1 MVSVEFKTFKE
12 DSEQK
17 AFSRYAE
24 IAEISSA
31 NFRKINEIL
40 NNINSKYG
48 LTDHSELNK
57 TRFPWSQE
65 YLTYPQFYASRLWEY
80 PWAILQSQLE
90 PGLKCADVGCGESP
104 FTVYLKEIGGCHVL
118 GLDPDI
124 HSEENKDNFGVSK
137 LFIKKSGLDI
147 IKSSIDNIESEDSQ
161 FDRVFCLSVIE
172 HISNC
177 NVRAKG
183 MREIA
188 RILKPGGL
196 AIISV
201 DVNLLM
207 RLSNPLELVW
217 ESGLNFYGG
226 VNLTMPEKRLGIFC
240 DEKQPADVFGLVLTK
255 DPSLINVV
263 YGSDSKKIEAWRAA
277 YLRETIPSPEID
289 ALIRYDMNRN
299 LINHRPS
306 LITLLRIATKFLLRK
321 YPGLAGK

>member
-1 MVSVEFKTFKE
+1 MFKE

-24 IAEISSA
+24 LTEISLA

-90 PGLKCADVGCGESP
+90 PGMKCADVGCGESP
-104 FTVYLKEIGGCHVL
+104 FTIYLKEIAGCHVL
-118 GLDPDI
+118 GFDPDI
-124 HSEENKDNFGVSK
+124 HSEENNDNFGVSE

-147 IKSSIDNIESEDSQ
+147 TKSSIDSIESKNDQ

-172 HISNC
+172 HISDYNL
-177 NVRAKG
+177 RAKG

-201 DVNLLM
+201 DVNLLT

-217 ESGLNFYGG
+217 ESGLNFYGS
-226 VNLTMPEKRLGIFC
+226 VNLTMPEKRLGFFC
-240 DEKQPADVFGLVLTK
+240 DKKQPADVFGLVLTK
-255 DPSLINVV
+255 DPAVINVM
-263 YGSDSKKIEAWRAA
+263 YGSDIEKVEAWRAA
-277 YLRETIPSPEID
+277 YLRDTIPTSGID
-289 ALIRYDMNRN
+289 ALIRHDMNRN

-321 YPGLAGK
+321 YPGLSDK